1 MPRLILR
8 LQALFLATV
17 FVAGSFGL
25 SGVDVLL
32 DHGVQDGAGAPRVH
46 FENAGGCAD
55 HSGHCLLGRL
65 LADLRTHVLSGAARE
80 ATLPAPNP
88 APPQAGP
95 GAFRPHRPDLSYHS
109 RAPPTPLA

>member
-1 MPRLILR
+1 MRRLLLR

-25 SGVDVLL
+25 SDADVLL
-32 DHGVQDGAGAPRVH
+32 DHRVQDGSGETRVH
-46 FENAGGCAD
+46 FENAGGCTD

-65 LADLRTHVLSGAARE
+65 LADLRSHVLTGAAPQ
-80 ATLPAPNP
+80 ATPAPLHSG
-88 APPQAGP
+88 PPQTGQ
-95 GAFRPHRPDLSYHS
+95 GAFSPRRPDLSYHS

>member
-1 MPRLILR
+1 MRGLILR

-25 SGVDVLL
+25 SEADVLL
-32 DHGVQDGAGAPRVH
+32 DHRLQDGSSQARVH
-46 FENAGGCAD
+46 FENAGGCTD

-65 LADLRTHVLSGAARE
+65 LADLRSHLHTGTAQQ
-80 ATLPAPNP
+80 ATP
-88 APPQAGP
+88 APPRPALPQTGP
-95 GAFRPHRPDLSYHS
+95 DAFAPHGSDLPYHS